1 MHTAH
6 REFTYSRITSQA
18 AKESIGNEIN
28 LELAV
33 RVSAHQITYPDYLAV
48 QSLGNCFQNRPLC
61 QEFGTDIFVGNILSD
76 VQIIFTENSG
86 HWRNTVRTLSRN
98 GNRRNLDQSAAV
110 ILTEIDQ
117 IFHTLHINSFQYII
131 SRKMLYAGSTV
142 NDGAEFVF

>member
-61 QEFGTDIFVGNILSD
+61 QEFGADIFVGNILSD

-117 IFHTLHINSFQYII
+117 ILHTLHINYF
-131 SRKMLYAGSTV
+131 K
-142 NDGAEFVF
+142 

>member
-76 VQIIFTENSG
+76 VQII
-86 HWRNTVRTLSRN
+86 
-98 GNRRNLDQSAAV
+98 
-110 ILTEIDQ
+110 LTEIDQ

-131 SRKMLYAGSTV
+131 SRKMLYAGSAV